1 MCVCGGAGY
10 VMYVCVRCV
19 FGVGVVLGV
28 WSDVRVV
35 CVYVCLVLVYEWCGV
50 GSWYVCG
57 MM

>member
-1 MCVCGGAGY
+1 

-28 WSDVRVV
+28 WCDVRVV
-35 CVYVCLVLVYEWCGV
+35 CAYVCLVLVYEWCGV